1 MLKSKSECVV
11 DVDFW
16 RAPGCIGLKS
26 ILRKESFKMDRKI
39 VEAGQKKPQNI
50 TANRGKA
57 V

>member
-16 RAPGCIGLKS
+16 RTSGCRGLKS
-26 ILRKESFKMDRKI
+26 VLTKESFETDSKI
-39 VEAGQKKPQNI
+39 AEDGQRKPQHI